1 MSRQRINPR
10 VIKLH
15 RTYSVE
21 EAARVLG
28 VHKNSVR
35 GWRKQGLTPIDHS
48 RPVLFLGSDV
58 RAFLE
63 LRRASRKRACRPGT
77 LYCFRCREP
86 RAPAEGMV
94 DWTSI
99 NASTGD
105 LSALCEV
112 CGTEMH
118 RRARRDA
125 LRAVMPGLQ
134 VRILEGPPRLNGE
147 RGPSLNCELPTEN

>member
-1 MSRQRINPR
+1 MSRKRINPR

-35 GWRKQGLTPIDHS
+35 GWRKGGLTPIDDS
-48 RPVLFLGSDV
+48 RPVLFLGRDL

-63 LRRASRKRACRPGT
+63 QRRSSRKRPCGPGT
-77 LYCFRCREP
+77 MYCFHCRDP
-86 RAPAEGMV
+86 RAPTLGMV
-94 DWTSI
+94 DCTSI
-99 NASTGD
+99 NVRSAD

-125 LRAVMPGLQ
+125 LGAVMPGLQ
-134 VRILEGPPRLNGE
+134 VRILEGLSRLNGE
-147 RGPSLNCELPTEN
+147 PTPSLNCDMPTED

>member
-1 MSRQRINPR
+1 MSRQRINAR
-10 VIKLH
+10 AIKLH

-35 GWRKQGLTPIDHS
+35 GWRKMGLTSIDDS
-48 RPVLFLGSDV
+48 RPVLFLGSEL

-63 LRRASRKRACRPGT
+63 HRRASRKRPCRPGT
-77 LYCFRCREP
+77 LYCFTCREP
-86 RAPAEGMV
+86 RAPALGMV

-99 NASTGD
+99 NTRTGD

-112 CGTEMH
+112 CVTPMH

-125 LRAVMPGLQ
+125 LAADMPGLDVQ
-134 VRILEGPPRLNGE
+134 ILEGPPRLSGE
-147 RGPSLNCELPTEN
+147 LNPSLNCDTTEN